1 VEEAIETSRRQVMEL
16 LKKSMRPEF
25 LNRIDEV
32 VMFRPL
38 AREHMEGI
46 IRIQLGLLERT
57 LKKQDITIEPSPDL
71 VRYLEREGFDLQY
84 GARPLKRLIQ
94 KKVVDALSV
103 ALLNGVV
110 RPGMNIRIDVEGEKV
125 VFHSGLK
132 QKEAGMIPA

>member
-1 VEEAIETSRRQVMEL
+1 
-16 LKKSMRPEF
+16 MRPEF

-57 LKKQDITIEPSPDL
+57 LKKQEITIEPSQDL

-103 ALLNGVV
+103 ALLSGAVS
-110 RPGMNIRIDVEGEKV
+110 PGMNIRIDVEGERV
-125 VFHSGLK
+125 VFH
-132 QKEAGMIPA
+132 